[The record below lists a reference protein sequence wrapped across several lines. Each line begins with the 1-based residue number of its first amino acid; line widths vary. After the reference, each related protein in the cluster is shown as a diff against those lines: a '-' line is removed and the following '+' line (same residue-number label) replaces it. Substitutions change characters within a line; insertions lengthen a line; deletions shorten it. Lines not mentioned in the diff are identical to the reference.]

1 MEKTLPACNLNSGE
15 KKDQF
20 LKPYHIHVM
29 LNPFFFKCTIPL
41 HGYIKK
47 GDQKARP
54 FLFLNLKKIVE
65 KEEELSVI
73 CYL

>member
-1 MEKTLPACNLNSGE
+1 
-15 KKDQF
+15 
-20 LKPYHIHVM
+20 M
-29 LNPFFFKCTIPL
+29 LNPFFLKCTIPL